1 MKGLNLTEW
10 AIRHKSLVI
19 YFMLVSMVAGVFAYL
34 HLGRNEDPEFTV
46 KTMVVHT
53 EWPGATEEE
62 TMQQITDRIE
72 KKLQDTPNL
81 YYLKSYTTPG
91 ASTIFVYLLESTP
104 KKTVPDLWYQVRKKV
119 GDIQQTFPQGVVG
132 PFFNDEFGDT
142 YGIIYAFTAD
152 GFTHRELRDYAEEA
166 RSRLLRVKDVSK
178 AEFLGTQDERIYV
191 EFSTHRLAELGM
203 DRVALVQAI
212 VAQNAVVPSGVI
224 QTKNEAM
231 LMDVTGRFESEK
243 DLEQVNF
250 VLDGKMLRLSDI
262 ATIKR
267 GYADP
272 LQPIFRVNGKEA
284 IGLAL
289 SMRTGGDILALE
301 KNLDQVMEQFK
312 ADLPV
317 GIETSLVSNQP
328 KVVHHSVNEFM
339 EALWEAIAI
348 VLVISFLNL
357 GLRAGLVVAT
367 SIPLV
372 LAIVFVTMQML
383 GIDLQRI
390 SLGALIIALGL
401 LVDDAMITIE
411 SMVSKLEHGW
421 DSIRAAIF
429 AYASTAY
436 PRLTGTL
443 VIALGFVPV
452 GFAKS
457 SAGEYTFTLFAVV
470 VIAVLTSWIVAALF
484 TPLVGTMLLKPH
496 KVKDTTPN
504 DNGSHEQR
512 GRLLGFYRR
521 SLLFT
526 MRHAKITLA
535 VTILIFGISLWLARF
550 VPSQFFPASDRP
562 ELVVDLRLRHDAS
575 IYATDTASKKFD
587 DILRSDPDIDHW
599 SSYVGRGAIRFY
611 LPLDVQL
618 QNDFFA
624 ETIVVTKSLKAREQ
638 VKQRL
643 EVALQEKFPEVV
655 GRISPLELG
664 PPVGWSIQYR
674 VSGPDVHKVREI
686 SDELA
691 AIIGANR
698 DVNKVSFN
706 WMDPI
711 RKLRI
716 RVNQDEARQLGL
728 SSAAVAQ
735 FINTAVTGTPATQ
748 VRDSIYLIDVVVRA
762 EEPERMSLDTIRTLK
777 VPLPNG
783 RSVPLSELA
792 TVEYAQDL
800 PLIWRRDR
808 LPTLTVQA
816 EPRDG
821 VLAATAVAGLT
832 DKISELKR
840 QLPTGYNIIE
850 GGSVEESAK
859 GQGSVLAV
867 FPLMMILMMTVL
879 MIQMQNFSR
888 LFLVCS
894 VAPLGVIGVV
904 LALLITQKPMGF
916 VAMLGTVALIGMIIR
931 NSVILVDQIETEKAA
946 GRGGWNA
953 VIEASL
959 VRFRPI
965 ILTAQAMILG
975 MAPIAPTVFWGPMAY
990 AIMGGLAVATLLTL
1004 IALPSLYIT
1013 WFKIRENGEP
1023 KTPTAVSTSAPAAKP
1038 SSACR
1043 RINSRSPVHVET
1055 RASSLETLMSKG

>member
-10 AIRHKSLVI
+10 AIRHKALAI
-19 YFMLVSMVAGVFAYL
+19 YFMIVCMVAGVSAYL

-53 EWPGATEEE
+53 EWPGATQEE

-81 YYLKSYTTPG
+81 YYQKSYTTAG
-91 ASTIFVYLLESTP
+91 QSTIFVYLLESTA
-104 KKTVPDLWYQVRKKV
+104 KKDVPDLWYQVRKKV
-119 GDIQQTFPQGVVG
+119 GDIRQTLPQGVVG

-142 YGIIYAFTAD
+142 YGIIYGFMAD

-203 DRVALVQAI
+203 DRMQLIEALVT
-212 VAQNAVVPSGVI
+212 QNAVVPSGVI
-224 QTKNEAM
+224 QTKNETV
-231 LMDVTGRFESEK
+231 LMDVTGRFASEK
-243 DLEQVNF
+243 DLRQVNF
-250 VLDGKMLRLSDI
+250 SFGGKMLRLSDI
-262 ATIKR
+262 ATITR

-272 LQPIFRVNGKEA
+272 PQPIFRVNGRDA

-301 KNLDQVMEQFK
+301 KNLHEAIEEFK
-312 ADLPV
+312 MDLPV
-317 GIETSLVSNQP
+317 GIETFLVSNQP
-328 KVVHHSVNEFM
+328 EVVHESVNEFM
-339 EALWEAIAI
+339 KALWEAIAI

-372 LAIVFVTMQML
+372 LAIVFLVMQAL

-421 DSIRAAIF
+421 DSIKAAIF

-457 SAGEYTFTLFAVV
+457 SAGEYTFSLFAVV
-470 VIAVLTSWIVAALF
+470 VIAVLTSWVVAALF
-484 TPLVGTMLLKPH
+484 TPLIGTMLLKPQQ
-496 KVKDTTPN
+496 KK
-504 DNGSHEQR
+504 HEEGR
-512 GRLLGFYRR
+512 GGLLGFYRR
-521 SLLFT
+521 ALLFT
-526 MRHAKITLA
+526 MQHAKITLA
-535 VTILIFGISLWLARF
+535 VTIVVFGVSLYLARF

-575 IYATDTASKKFD
+575 IYASDTVSKKLD
-587 DILRSDPDIDHW
+587 DILRGDSDIVHW

-618 QNDFFA
+618 QNDFFS
-624 ETIVVTKSLKAREQ
+624 ETVIVTKSLKARDQ
-638 VKQRL
+638 VKKRL
-643 EVALQEKFPEVV
+643 EAALQEKFPEAVARV
-655 GRISPLELG
+655 SPLELG
-664 PPVGWSIQYR
+664 PPVGWPVQYR
-674 VSGPDVHKVREI
+674 VSGSDPQKVRE
-686 SDELA
+686 LA
-691 AIIGANR
+691 DKLAGIMGVSP
-698 DVNKVSFN
+698 DLQKVSFN

-711 RKLRI
+711 RKLQI
-716 RVNQDEARQLGL
+716 NINQDEARQLGL

-735 FINTAVTGTPATQ
+735 AINAVVSGIPATQ
-748 VRDSIYLIDVVVRA
+748 VRDSIYLIDVMVRA
-762 EEPERMSLDTIRTLK
+762 EASERMSLDTIRTLK
-777 VPLPNG
+777 IPLTNG
-783 RSVPLSELA
+783 RSVPLTELA
-792 TVEYAQDL
+792 SVDYAQDL

-808 LPTLTVQA
+808 MPTLTVQA
-816 EPRDG
+816 EPREG
-821 VLAATAVAGLT
+821 VLAATAVAHLSE
-832 DKISELKR
+832 KVSELKR
-840 QLPTGYNIIE
+840 QLPPGYKVVE

-859 GQGSVLAV
+859 GQNSVLAV
-867 FPLMMILMMTVL
+867 FPLMIILMATVL
-879 MIQMQNFSR
+879 MIQMQSFSR

-931 NSVILVDQIETEKAA
+931 NSVLLVDQIEVEKTS

-953 VIEASL
+953 VVDASL

-1004 IALPSLYIT
+1004 ISLPSLYIT
-1013 WFKIRENGEP
+1013 WFKIRQDGERT
-1023 KTPTAVSTSAPAAKP
+1023 TPTNASAPPLAA
-1038 SSACR
+1038 
-1043 RINSRSPVHVET
+1043 VEPT
-1055 RASSLETLMSKG
+1055 

>member
-1 MKGLNLTEW
+1 MKDLNLTEW
-10 AIRHKSLVI
+10 AIRHKALAI
-19 YFMLVSMVAGVFAYL
+19 YLMLICLVAGVAAYL

-46 KTMVVHT
+46 KTMVVVT
-53 EWPGATEEE
+53 MWPGATQEE

-81 YYLKSYTTPG
+81 YYLKSYTVAG
-91 ASTIFVYLLESTP
+91 QSTIFVYLLESTP
-104 KKTVPDLWYQVRKKV
+104 KKDVPWLWYQVRKKV
-119 GDIQQTFPQGVVG
+119 SDIKQTLPQGVVG

-142 YGIIYAFTAD
+142 YGIIYGFMAD

-191 EFSTHRLAELGM
+191 EFSTSRLNELGM
-203 DRVALVQAI
+203 DRMALVQALI
-212 VAQNAVVPSGVI
+212 TQNAVVPSGVI
-224 QTKNEAM
+224 QTKSETV
-231 LMDVTGRFESEK
+231 LMDVTGRFGSEK
-243 DLEQVNF
+243 DLQQVNF
-250 VLDGKMLRLSDI
+250 VINGKMMRLSDI
-262 ATIKR
+262 AKISR

-272 LQPIFRVNGKEA
+272 PQPIFRVNGKDA

-301 KNLDQVMEQFK
+301 KNLDEAMREFQ
-312 ADLPV
+312 ADLPI
-317 GIETSLVSNQP
+317 GIETFLVSNQP
-328 KVVHHSVNEFM
+328 SVVHHAVNDFM

-372 LAIVFVTMQML
+372 LAIVFLTMQFF

-421 DSIRAAIF
+421 DSIKAAIF

-470 VIAVLTSWIVAALF
+470 VIAVLASWIVAALF
-484 TPLVGTMLLKPH
+484 TPLIGTMLLKPH
-496 KVKDTTPN
+496 KTTEQSKS
-504 DNGSHEQR
+504 SHEGG
-512 GRLLGFYRR
+512 GRLLRFYRR
-521 SLLFT
+521 ALLFT
-526 MRHAKITLA
+526 MRHAKLTLA
-535 VTILIFGISLWLARF
+535 VTVVVFCISLYLARY
-550 VPSQFFPASDRP
+550 VPSQFFPSSDRP

-575 IYATDTASKKFD
+575 IYATNASSQKLD
-587 DILRSDPDIDHW
+587 EILRDDPDIVHW

-624 ETIVVTKSLKAREQ
+624 QTIIVTKSLKAREQ
-638 VKQRL
+638 VRKRL
-643 EVALQEKFPEVV
+643 EAALQEKFPEVV
-655 GRISPLELG
+655 GRVFPLELG
-664 PPVGWSIQYR
+664 PPVGWPVQYR
-674 VSGPDVHKVREI
+674 VSGTEPDKVREVADKLAGI
-686 SDELA
+686 VGASSD
-691 AIIGANR
+691 IQR
-698 DVNKVSFN
+698 VSFN

-711 RKLRI
+711 RKLKVHI
-716 RVNQDEARQLGL
+716 NQDEARQLGL
-728 SSAAVAQ
+728 SSATVAQ
-735 FINTAVTGTPATQ
+735 AINAVVSGIPSTQ
-748 VRDSIYLIDVVVRA
+748 VRDSIYLIDVMVRA
-762 EEPERMSLDTIRTLK
+762 QTDERMSLDTIRSLK
-777 VPLPNG
+777 IPLQNG

-792 TVEYAQDL
+792 TIDYEQDL

-821 VLAATAVAGLT
+821 VLAATAVAHLA
-832 DKISELKR
+832 DKISELKK
-840 QLPTGYNIIE
+840 QLPVGYKIIE
-850 GGSVEESAK
+850 AGSVEESAK

-867 FPLMMILMMTVL
+867 FPLMIVLMLTVL
-879 MIQMQNFSR
+879 MVQMQSFSR

-904 LALLITQKPMGF
+904 LALLVTQKPMGF

-931 NSVILVDQIETEKAA
+931 NSVILIDQIEVEKQA
-946 GRGGWNA
+946 GRKGWDA
-953 VIEASL
+953 VVDASL
-959 VRFRPI
+959 IRFRPI

-1004 IALPSLYIT
+1004 ISLPSLYIT
-1013 WFKIRENGEP
+1013 WFKIREGEEQIAQ
-1023 KTPTAVSTSAPAAKP
+1023 TDASAPTAREVDGQNE
-1038 SSACR
+1038 SSASGHR
-1043 RINSRSPVHVET
+1043 NFGTVT
-1055 RASSLETLMSKG
+1055 KGAIA

>member
-10 AIRHKSLVI
+10 AIRHKALAI
-19 YFMLVSMVAGVFAYL
+19 YFMIVCMVAGVSAYL

-53 EWPGATEEE
+53 EWPGATQEE

-81 YYLKSYTTPG
+81 YYQKSYTTAG
-91 ASTIFVYLLESTP
+91 QSTIFVYLLESTA
-104 KKTVPDLWYQVRKKV
+104 KKDVPDLWYQVRKKV
-119 GDIQQTFPQGVVG
+119 GDIRQTLPQGVVG

-142 YGIIYAFTAD
+142 YGIIYGFIAD

-203 DRVALVQAI
+203 DRMQLIEALVT
-212 VAQNAVVPSGVI
+212 QNAVVPSGVI
-224 QTKNEAM
+224 QTKNETV
-231 LMDVTGRFESEK
+231 LMDVTGRFASEK
-243 DLEQVNF
+243 DLRQVNF
-250 VLDGKMLRLSDI
+250 SFGGKMLRLSDI
-262 ATIKR
+262 ATITR

-272 LQPIFRVNGKEA
+272 PQPIFRVNGRDA

-301 KNLDQVMEQFK
+301 KNLHEVIEEFK

-317 GIETSLVSNQP
+317 GIETFLVSNQP
-328 KVVHHSVNEFM
+328 EVVHESVNEFM
-339 EALWEAIAI
+339 KALWEAIAI

-372 LAIVFVTMQML
+372 LAIVFLVMQAF

-421 DSIRAAIF
+421 DSIKAAIF

-436 PRLTGTL
+436 PRLAGTL

-457 SAGEYTFTLFAVV
+457 SAGEYTFSLFAVV
-470 VIAVLTSWIVAALF
+470 VIAVLTSWVVAALF
-484 TPLVGTMLLKPH
+484 TPLIGTMLLKPQQ
-496 KVKDTTPN
+496 KK
-504 DNGSHEQR
+504 HEE
-512 GRLLGFYRR
+512 GGGGLLGFYRR
-521 SLLFT
+521 ALLFT
-526 MRHAKITLA
+526 MQHAKITLA
-535 VTILIFGISLWLARF
+535 VTIVVFGVSLYLARF

-575 IYATDTASKKFD
+575 IYASDTVSKKLD
-587 DILRSDPDIDHW
+587 DILRGDSDIVHW

-618 QNDFFA
+618 QNDFFS
-624 ETIVVTKSLKAREQ
+624 ETVIVTKSLKARDQ
-638 VKQRL
+638 VKKRL
-643 EVALQEKFPEVV
+643 EAALQEKFPEAVARV
-655 GRISPLELG
+655 SPLELG
-664 PPVGWSIQYR
+664 PPVGWPVQYR
-674 VSGPDVHKVREI
+674 VSGSDPQKVRE
-686 SDELA
+686 LA
-691 AIIGANR
+691 DQLAGIIGVSP
-698 DVNKVSFN
+698 DLQKVSFN

-711 RKLRI
+711 RKLQI
-716 RVNQDEARQLGL
+716 HINQDEARQLGL

-735 FINTAVTGTPATQ
+735 AINAVVSGIPATQ
-748 VRDSIYLIDVVVRA
+748 VRDSIYLIDVMVRA
-762 EEPERMSLDTIRTLK
+762 EASERMSLDTIRTLK
-777 VPLPNG
+777 IPLTNG
-783 RSVPLSELA
+783 RSVPLTELA
-792 TVEYAQDL
+792 SVDYAQDL

-816 EPRDG
+816 EPREG
-821 VLAATAVAGLT
+821 VLAATAVAHLSE
-832 DKISELKR
+832 KVSELKR
-840 QLPTGYNIIE
+840 QLPPGYKVVE

-859 GQGSVLAV
+859 GQNSVLAV
-867 FPLMMILMMTVL
+867 FPLMIILMATVL
-879 MIQMQNFSR
+879 MIQMQSFSR

-931 NSVILVDQIETEKAA
+931 NSVLLVDQIEVEKAS

-953 VIEASL
+953 VVDASL

-1004 IALPSLYIT
+1004 ISLPSLYIT
-1013 WFKIRENGEP
+1013 WFKIRQDGERT
-1023 KTPTAVSTSAPAAKP
+1023 TPTNASAPPLAAVVDP
-1038 SSACR
+1038 
-1043 RINSRSPVHVET
+1043 T
-1055 RASSLETLMSKG
+1055 

>member
-10 AIRHKSLVI
+10 AIRHKALAI
-19 YFMLVSMVAGVFAYL
+19 YFMIVCMVAGVSAYL

-53 EWPGATEEE
+53 EWPGATQEE

-81 YYLKSYTTPG
+81 YYQKSYTTAG
-91 ASTIFVYLLESTP
+91 QSTIFVYLLESTA
-104 KKTVPDLWYQVRKKV
+104 KKDVPDLWYQVRKKV
-119 GDIQQTFPQGVVG
+119 GDIRQTLPQGVVG

-142 YGIIYAFTAD
+142 YGIIYGFMAD

-203 DRVALVQAI
+203 DRMQLIEALVT
-212 VAQNAVVPSGVI
+212 QNAVVPSGVI
-224 QTKNEAM
+224 QTKNETV
-231 LMDVTGRFESEK
+231 LMDVTGRFASEK
-243 DLEQVNF
+243 DLRQVNF
-250 VLDGKMLRLSDI
+250 SFGGKMLRLSDI
-262 ATIKR
+262 ATITR

-272 LQPIFRVNGKEA
+272 PQPIFRVNGRDA

-301 KNLDQVMEQFK
+301 KNLHEAIEEFK
-312 ADLPV
+312 MDLPV
-317 GIETSLVSNQP
+317 GIETFLVSNQP
-328 KVVHHSVNEFM
+328 EVVHESVNEFM
-339 EALWEAIAI
+339 KALWEAIAI

-372 LAIVFVTMQML
+372 LAIVFLVMQAF

-421 DSIRAAIF
+421 DSIKAAIF

-457 SAGEYTFTLFAVV
+457 SAGEYTFSLFAVV
-470 VIAVLTSWIVAALF
+470 VIAVLTSWVVAALF
-484 TPLVGTMLLKPH
+484 TPLIGTMLLKPQQ
-496 KVKDTTPN
+496 KK
-504 DNGSHEQR
+504 HEE
-512 GRLLGFYRR
+512 GGGGLLGFYRR
-521 SLLFT
+521 ALLFT
-526 MRHAKITLA
+526 MQHAKITLA
-535 VTILIFGISLWLARF
+535 VTIVVFGVSLYLARF

-575 IYATDTASKKFD
+575 IYASDTVSKKLD
-587 DILRSDPDIDHW
+587 DILRGDSDIVHW

-618 QNDFFA
+618 QNDFFS
-624 ETIVVTKSLKAREQ
+624 ETVIVTKSLKARDQ
-638 VKQRL
+638 VKKRL
-643 EVALQEKFPEVV
+643 EAALQEKFPEAVARV
-655 GRISPLELG
+655 SPLELG
-664 PPVGWSIQYR
+664 PPVGWPVQYR
-674 VSGPDVHKVREI
+674 VSGSDPQKVRE
-686 SDELA
+686 LA
-691 AIIGANR
+691 DKLAGIMGVSP
-698 DVNKVSFN
+698 DLQKVSFN

-711 RKLRI
+711 RKLQI
-716 RVNQDEARQLGL
+716 NINQDEARQLGL

-735 FINTAVTGTPATQ
+735 AINAVVSGIPATQ
-748 VRDSIYLIDVVVRA
+748 VRDSIYLIDVMVRA
-762 EEPERMSLDTIRTLK
+762 EASERMSLDTIRTLK
-777 VPLPNG
+777 IPLTNG
-783 RSVPLSELA
+783 RSVPLTELA
-792 TVEYAQDL
+792 SVDYAQDL

-816 EPRDG
+816 EPREG
-821 VLAATAVAGLT
+821 VLAATAVAHLSE
-832 DKISELKR
+832 KVSELKR
-840 QLPTGYNIIE
+840 QLPPGYKIVE

-859 GQGSVLAV
+859 GQNSVLAV
-867 FPLMMILMMTVL
+867 FPLMIILMATVL
-879 MIQMQNFSR
+879 MIQMQSFSR

-931 NSVILVDQIETEKAA
+931 NSVLLVDQIEVEKTS

-953 VIEASL
+953 VVDASL

-1004 IALPSLYIT
+1004 ISLPSLYIT
-1013 WFKIRENGEP
+1013 WFKIRQDGERT
-1023 KTPTAVSTSAPAAKP
+1023 TPTNASAPPLAA
-1038 SSACR
+1038 
-1043 RINSRSPVHVET
+1043 VVEPT
-1055 RASSLETLMSKG
+1055 

>member
-1 MKGLNLTEW
+1 MSGFNLTEW
-10 AIRHKSLVI
+10 AIRHKALAI
-19 YFMLVSMVAGVFAYL
+19 YFMIVCMLAGVSAYL

-53 EWPGATEEE
+53 EWPGATQEE

-81 YYLKSYTTPG
+81 YYLKSYTTAG
-91 ASTIFVYLLESTP
+91 QSTIFVYLLESTP
-104 KKTVPDLWYQVRKKV
+104 KKDVPELWYQVRKKV
-119 GDIQQTFPQGVVG
+119 GDIEQTFPQGVVG

-152 GFTHRELRDYAEEA
+152 GFSRRELRDYAEEA

-203 DRVALVQAI
+203 DRMELVKALI
-212 VAQNAVVPSGVI
+212 AQNAVVPSGVI
-224 QTKNEAM
+224 QTKNEAI

-243 DLEQVNF
+243 DLEKVNF
-250 VLDGKMLRLSDI
+250 SFGGKMLRLGDI

-272 LQPIFRVNGKEA
+272 PQPIFRVNGKEA
-284 IGLAL
+284 IGVAL

-301 KNLDQVMEQFK
+301 KNLHEVMEEFK
-312 ADLPV
+312 AELPV
-317 GIETSLVSNQP
+317 GIETFLVSNQP
-328 KVVHHSVNEFM
+328 EVVHDSVNEFM
-339 EALWEAIAI
+339 KALWEAIAI

-372 LAIVFVTMQML
+372 LAIVFITMEIL

-421 DSIRAAIF
+421 DSIKAAIF

-470 VIAVLTSWIVAALF
+470 VIAVLTSWVVAALF
-484 TPLVGTMLLKPH
+484 TPLIGTMLLKPH
-496 KVKDTTPN
+496 KAKDEDKN
-504 DNGSHEQR
+504 KGSHEQG
-512 GRLLGFYRR
+512 GRFLGLYRR

-526 MRHAKITLA
+526 MRNAKITLA
-535 VTILIFGISLWLARF
+535 VTIVVFGISLWLARF

-562 ELVVDLRLRHDAS
+562 ELVVDLRLRQDAS
-575 IYATDTASKKFD
+575 IYATDRASQKLD
-587 DILRSDPDIDHW
+587 EILRTDPDVAHW

-638 VKQRL
+638 VKKRL
-643 EVALQEKFPEVV
+643 EAALLEKLPEAVV
-655 GRISPLELG
+655 RITPLELG
-664 PPVGWSIQYR
+664 PPVGWQIQYR
-674 VSGPDVHKVREI
+674 VSGPDPYEVREL
-686 SDELA
+686 SDKLGG
-691 AIIGANR
+691 ILGTSP
-698 DVNKVSFN
+698 DVQNVNFN

-716 RVNQDEARQLGL
+716 RVDQDEARQLGL

-735 FINTAVTGTPATQ
+735 MINAAVTGISATQ

-762 EEPERMSLDTIRTLK
+762 EALERMSLETIRTLK
-777 VPLPNG
+777 IPLPNG
-783 RSVPLSELA
+783 RSVPLTELA
-792 TVEYAQDL
+792 RVEYAQDL
-800 PLIWRRDR
+800 PLVWRRDR

-816 EPRDG
+816 LPRDG
-821 VLAATAVAGLT
+821 VLAATAVANLAG
-832 DKISELKR
+832 KISELKR
-840 QLPTGYNIIE
+840 QLPVGYKIVE

-859 GQGSVLAV
+859 GQASVLAV
-867 FPLMMILMMTVL
+867 FPLMLILMVTVL
-879 MIQMQNFSR
+879 MISMQNFSR

-904 LALLITQKPMGF
+904 LALLVTQKPMGF

-946 GRGGWNA
+946 GSGGWDA
-953 VIEASL
+953 VVAASM

-1013 WFKIRENGEP
+1013 WFKIS
-1023 KTPTAVSTSAPAAKP
+1023 PT
-1038 SSACR
+1038 
-1043 RINSRSPVHVET
+1043 ET
-1055 RASSLETLMSKG
+1055 H

>member
-1 MKGLNLTEW
+1 MKGFNLTEW
-10 AIRHKSLVI
+10 AIRHKSLSI
-19 YFMLVSMVAGVFAYL
+19 YFMLVSLVAGISAYL

-46 KTMVVHT
+46 KTMVVQT
-53 EWPGATEEE
+53 LWPGATQEE
-62 TMQQITDRIE
+62 TMQQVTDRIE

-81 YYLKSYTTPG
+81 YYLKSYTTAG
-91 ASTIFVYLLESTP
+91 SSTVFVYLLESTP
-104 KKTVPDLWYQVRKKV
+104 KKNVPDLWYQVRKKV
-119 GDIQQTFPQGVVG
+119 GDIGQTLPQGVVG

-142 YGIIYAFTAD
+142 YGIIYGFMAD
-152 GFTHRELRDYAEEA
+152 GFSHRELRDYAEEA

-178 AEFLGTQDERIYV
+178 AEFLGTQDERIYI

-203 DRVALVQAI
+203 DRMELIKALVT
-212 VAQNAVVPSGVI
+212 QNAVVPSGVI
-224 QTKNEAM
+224 QTKNEAV

-243 DLEQVNF
+243 DLQQVNF
-250 VLDGKMLRLSDI
+250 AFGGKMLRLGDI
-262 ATIKR
+262 ATITR

-272 LQPIFRVNGKEA
+272 PQPMFRVNGKDA
-284 IGLAL
+284 IGVAL
-289 SMRTGGDILALE
+289 SMRTGGDIIALE
-301 KNLDQVMEQFK
+301 KNLDHVMEELK

-317 GIETSLVSNQP
+317 GIETFLVSNQP
-328 KVVHHSVNEFM
+328 KVVEEAVNEFM
-339 EALWEAIAI
+339 KALWEAIAI

-372 LAIVFVTMQML
+372 LAIVFVVMQIF

-411 SMVSKLEHGW
+411 AMVSKVEHGW
-421 DSIRAAIF
+421 DSIKAAIF

-470 VIAVLTSWIVAALF
+470 VIAVLTSWLVAALF
-484 TPLVGTMLLKPH
+484 TPLIGTMLLSPKDENKNNEKH
-496 KVKDTTPN
+496 K
-504 DNGSHEQR
+504 GSHGGG
-512 GRLLGFYRR
+512 GRLQSLYRKL
-521 SLLFT
+521 LLFT
-526 MRHAKITLA
+526 MRNSKMTLT
-535 VTILIFGISLWLARF
+535 VTIVIFGVSLWLARF

-562 ELVVDLRLRHDAS
+562 ELVLDLRLRHDAS
-575 IYATDTASKKFD
+575 IYASDTASRKLD
-587 DILRSDPDIDHW
+587 EILQGDPDIVHW

-624 ETIVVTKSLKAREQ
+624 QTIIVTKNLKARDR

-643 EVALQEKFPEVV
+643 ETALQEKFPEAV
-655 GRISPLELG
+655 GRVFPLELG
-664 PPVGWSIQYR
+664 PPVGWPVQYR
-674 VSGPDVHKVREI
+674 VSGTDLHKVREI
-686 SDELA
+686 ADKLA
-691 AIIGANR
+691 GIMGESP
-698 DVNKVSFN
+698 DLQKVNFN

-728 SSAAVAQ
+728 SSASVAQ
-735 FINTAVTGTPATQ
+735 LVNAAISGISATQ
-748 VRDSIYLIDVVVRA
+748 VRDSIYLVDVVVRA
-762 EEPERMSLDTIRTLK
+762 EASERMSLETIRTLK
-777 VPLPNG
+777 IPLPNG

-792 TVEYAQDL
+792 SIEYAQDL

-821 VLAATAVAGLT
+821 VLAATAVAHLAE
-832 DKISELKR
+832 KVSELKR
-840 QLPTGYNIIE
+840 QLPVGYKIVE

-859 GQGSVLAV
+859 GQSSVLAV
-867 FPLMMILMMTVL
+867 FPIVVVLMITVL
-879 MIQMQNFSR
+879 MFQMQNFSR

-904 LALLITQKPMGF
+904 LALLVTQSPMGF
-916 VAMLGTVALIGMIIR
+916 VAMLGTVALVGMIIR
-931 NSVILVDQIETEKAA
+931 NSVILVDQIEVEKAA
-946 GRGGWNA
+946 GRAGWDA
-953 VIEASL
+953 VVEASL

-990 AIMGGLAVATLLTL
+990 AIMGGLAVATVLTL
-1004 IALPSLYIT
+1004 ISLPSLYIN
-1013 WFKIRENGEP
+1013 WFKITETAPENRAE
-1023 KTPTAVSTSAPAAKP
+1023 SQILTSAK
-1038 SSACR
+1038 
-1043 RINSRSPVHVET
+1043 
-1055 RASSLETLMSKG
+1055 

>member
-1 MKGLNLTEW
+1 MMNGFNLTEW
-10 AIRHKSLVI
+10 AIRHKALAI
-19 YFMLVSMVAGVFAYL
+19 YFMIVCMVAGVSAYL

-46 KTMVVHT
+46 KTMVVQT
-53 EWPGATEEE
+53 LWPGATQEE
-62 TMQQITDRIE
+62 TMQQVTDRIE

-81 YYLKSYTTPG
+81 YYLKSYTVAG
-91 ASTIFVYLLESTP
+91 QSTIFVYLLESTP
-104 KKTVPDLWYQVRKKV
+104 KKDVPDLWYQVRKKV
-119 GDIQQTFPQGVVG
+119 GDIQQTLPQGVVG

-142 YGIIYAFTAD
+142 YGIIYGFTAD

-203 DRVALVQAI
+203 DRMELVQAL
-212 VAQNAVVPSGVI
+212 VTQNAVVPSGKI
-224 QTKNEAM
+224 QTKDETM
-231 LMDVTGRFESEK
+231 LVDVTGRFQSEK

-250 VLDGKMLRLSDI
+250 AFGGKMLRLGDI
-262 ATIKR
+262 ATITR

-272 LQPIFRVNGKEA
+272 PQPIFRVNGKDA
-284 IGLAL
+284 IGVAL

-301 KNLDQVMEQFK
+301 KNLHEVIEGLK

-317 GIETSLVSNQP
+317 GIETFLVSNQP
-328 KVVHHSVNEFM
+328 EVVHDSVNEFM
-339 EALWEAIAI
+339 KALWEAIAI
-348 VLVISFLNL
+348 VLVISLLNL

-372 LAIVFVTMQML
+372 LAIVFVIMQVC

-411 SMVSKLEHGW
+411 AMVSKVEHGW
-421 DSIRAAIF
+421 DSIKAAIF

-470 VIAVLTSWIVAALF
+470 VIAVLTSWLVAALF
-484 TPLVGTMLLKPH
+484 TPLIGTMLLSPKH
-496 KVKDTTPN
+496 EDKEKEKAKS
-504 DNGSHEQR
+504 SHEGG
-512 GRLLGFYRR
+512 GRMLSGYRR
-521 SLLFT
+521 FLLFT
-526 MRHAKITLA
+526 MRHSKMTLA
-535 VTILIFGISLWLARF
+535 VTVIIFAVSLWLARF

-575 IYATDTASKKFD
+575 IYASDTASQKLD
-587 DILRSDPDIDHW
+587 DILRNDPDIVHW

-618 QNDFFA
+618 QNDFFS
-624 ETIVVTKSLKAREQ
+624 ETIIVTKNLEARER
-638 VKQRL
+638 VKKRL
-643 EVALQEKFPEVV
+643 EAALEEKLPEAVV
-655 GRISPLELG
+655 RITPLELG
-664 PPVGWSIQYR
+664 PPVGWQVQYR
-674 VSGPDVHKVREI
+674 VSGPDPYKVREL
-686 SDELA
+686 SDKLA
-691 AIIGANR
+691 GIMGASP
-698 DVNKVSFN
+698 DVQNINFN

-711 RKLRI
+711 RKLRM

-735 FINTAVTGTPATQ
+735 LINAAVTGINATQ

-762 EEPERMSLDTIRTLK
+762 EATERMSLETVRTLK
-777 VPLPNG
+777 IPLPNG

-792 TVEYAQDL
+792 RVEYAQDL

-816 EPRDG
+816 QPRDG
-821 VLAATAVAGLT
+821 VLAATAVAGLAE
-832 DKISELKR
+832 KVSELKR
-840 QLPTGYNIIE
+840 QLPVGYKIVE

-859 GQGSVLAV
+859 GQSSVLAV
-867 FPLMMILMMTVL
+867 FPIVVVLMLTVL
-879 MIQMQNFSR
+879 MIQMQSFSR

-904 LALLITQKPMGF
+904 LALLVTQKPMGF
-916 VAMLGTVALIGMIIR
+916 VAMLGTVALVGMIIR
-931 NSVILVDQIETEKAA
+931 NSVILVDQIETEKKA
-946 GRGGWNA
+946 GRGGWDA
-953 VIEASL
+953 VVEASL

-965 ILTAQAMILG
+965 TLTAQAMILG

-1004 IALPSLYIT
+1004 IFLPSLYIT
-1013 WFKIRENGEP
+1013 WFKIRQDGERT
-1023 KTPTAVSTSAPAAKP
+1023 TPTDASAPPLAAVADP
-1038 SSACR
+1038 REISQPAAA
-1043 RINSRSPVHVET
+1043 H
-1055 RASSLETLMSKG
+1055 

>member
-10 AIRHKSLVI
+10 AIRHKALAI
-19 YFMLVSMVAGVFAYL
+19 YFMIVCMVAGVSAYL

-53 EWPGATEEE
+53 EWPGATQEE

-81 YYLKSYTTPG
+81 YYQKSYTTAG
-91 ASTIFVYLLESTP
+91 QSTIFVYLLESTA
-104 KKTVPDLWYQVRKKV
+104 KKDVPDLWYQVRKKV
-119 GDIQQTFPQGVVG
+119 GDIRQTLPQGVVG

-142 YGIIYAFTAD
+142 YGIIYGFMAD

-203 DRVALVQAI
+203 DRMQLIEALVT
-212 VAQNAVVPSGVI
+212 QNAVVPSGVI
-224 QTKNEAM
+224 QTKNETV
-231 LMDVTGRFESEK
+231 LMDVTGRFASEK
-243 DLEQVNF
+243 DLRQVNF
-250 VLDGKMLRLSDI
+250 SFGGKMLRLSDI
-262 ATIKR
+262 ATITR

-272 LQPIFRVNGKEA
+272 PQPIFRVNGRDA

-301 KNLDQVMEQFK
+301 KNLHEAIEEFK
-312 ADLPV
+312 MDLPV
-317 GIETSLVSNQP
+317 GIETFLVSNQP
-328 KVVHHSVNEFM
+328 EVVHESVNEFM
-339 EALWEAIAI
+339 KALWEAIAI

-372 LAIVFVTMQML
+372 LAIVFLVMQAF

-421 DSIRAAIF
+421 DSIKAAIF

-457 SAGEYTFTLFAVV
+457 SAGEYTFSLFAVV
-470 VIAVLTSWIVAALF
+470 VIAVLTSWVVAALF
-484 TPLVGTMLLKPH
+484 TPLIGTMLLKPQQ
-496 KVKDTTPN
+496 KK
-504 DNGSHEQR
+504 HEEGR
-512 GRLLGFYRR
+512 GGLLGFYRR
-521 SLLFT
+521 ALLFT
-526 MRHAKITLA
+526 MQHAKITLA
-535 VTILIFGISLWLARF
+535 VTIVVFGVSLYLARF

-575 IYATDTASKKFD
+575 IYASDTVSKKLD
-587 DILRSDPDIDHW
+587 DILRGDSDIVHW

-618 QNDFFA
+618 QNDFFS
-624 ETIVVTKSLKAREQ
+624 ETVIVTKSLKARDQ
-638 VKQRL
+638 VKKRL
-643 EVALQEKFPEVV
+643 EAALQEKFPEAVARV
-655 GRISPLELG
+655 SPLELG
-664 PPVGWSIQYR
+664 PPVGWPVQYR
-674 VSGPDVHKVREI
+674 VSGSDPQKVR
-686 SDELA
+686 DLA
-691 AIIGANR
+691 DKLAGIMGVSP
-698 DVNKVSFN
+698 DLQKVSFN

-711 RKLRI
+711 RKLQI
-716 RVNQDEARQLGL
+716 HINQDEARQLGL

-735 FINTAVTGTPATQ
+735 AINAVVSGIPATQ
-748 VRDSIYLIDVVVRA
+748 VRDSIYLIDVMVRA
-762 EEPERMSLDTIRTLK
+762 EASERMSLDTIRTLK
-777 VPLPNG
+777 IPLTNG
-783 RSVPLSELA
+783 RSVPLTELA
-792 TVEYAQDL
+792 SVDYAQDL

-808 LPTLTVQA
+808 MPTLTVQA
-816 EPRDG
+816 EPREG
-821 VLAATAVAGLT
+821 VLAATAVAHLSE
-832 DKISELKR
+832 KVSELKR
-840 QLPTGYNIIE
+840 QLPPGYKVVE

-859 GQGSVLAV
+859 GQNSVLAV
-867 FPLMMILMMTVL
+867 FPLMIILMATVL
-879 MIQMQNFSR
+879 MIQMQSFSR

-931 NSVILVDQIETEKAA
+931 NSVLLVDQIEVEKTS

-953 VIEASL
+953 VVDASL

-1004 IALPSLYIT
+1004 ISLPSLYIT
-1013 WFKIRENGEP
+1013 WFKIRQDGERT
-1023 KTPTAVSTSAPAAKP
+1023 TPTNASAPPLAA
-1038 SSACR
+1038 
-1043 RINSRSPVHVET
+1043 VVEPT
-1055 RASSLETLMSKG
+1055 

>member
-1 MKGLNLTEW
+1 
-10 AIRHKSLVI
+10 
-19 YFMLVSMVAGVFAYL
+19 MVAGVSAYR

-46 KTMVVHT
+46 KTMVIQT
-53 EWPGATEEE
+53 LWPGATQEE
-62 TMQQITDRIE
+62 TMQQVTDRIE

-81 YYLKSYTTPG
+81 YYLKSYTIAGT
-91 ASTIFVYLLESTP
+91 STVFVYLLESTP
-104 KKTVPDLWYQVRKKV
+104 KKDVPDLWYQVRKKV
-119 GDIQQTFPQGVVG
+119 GDIKQTLPQGVVG

-142 YGIIYAFTAD
+142 YGIIYGFTAD
-152 GFTHRELRDYAEEA
+152 GFSHRELRDYAEEA
-166 RSRLLRVKDVSK
+166 RSRLLRVKDVAK

-203 DRVALVQAI
+203 DRMELVQAL
-212 VAQNAVVPSGVI
+212 VSQNAVVPSGVI
-224 QTKNEAM
+224 TTKNEAV
-231 LMDVTGRFESEK
+231 LMDVTGRFASEK
-243 DLEQVNF
+243 DLAQFNF
-250 VLDGKMLRLSDI
+250 AFGGKMLRLGDI
-262 ATIKR
+262 ATITR

-272 LQPIFRVNGKEA
+272 PQPIFRVNGKDA
-284 IGLAL
+284 IGVAL

-301 KNLDQVMEQFK
+301 KNLHEVIEGFK

-317 GIETSLVSNQP
+317 GIETFLVSNQP
-328 KVVHHSVNEFM
+328 EVVHESVNEFM
-339 EALWEAIAI
+339 KALWEAIAI
-348 VLVISFLNL
+348 VLVISLLNL

-372 LAIVFVTMQML
+372 LAIVFVTMQIF

-411 SMVSKLEHGW
+411 AMVSKVEHGW
-421 DSIRAAIF
+421 DSIKAAIF

-470 VIAVLTSWIVAALF
+470 VIAVLTSWVVAALF
-484 TPLVGTMLLKPH
+484 TPLIGTMLLAPH
-496 KVKDTTPN
+496 KHENKHEGKDKAN
-504 DNGSHEQR
+504 HEGG
-512 GRLLGFYRR
+512 GRLLTSYRR
-521 SLLFT
+521 LLVFT
-526 MRHAKITLA
+526 MRNSKMTLA
-535 VTILIFGISLWLARF
+535 VTIVIFGISLWLARF

-575 IYATDTASKKFD
+575 VYASDTASKKLD
-587 DILRSDPDIDHW
+587 EILRGDPNIVHW

-618 QNDFFA
+618 QNDFFS
-624 ETIVVTKSLKAREQ
+624 ETIIVTKSLEAREQ
-638 VKQRL
+638 VKKRL
-643 EVALQEKFPEVV
+643 DAALEEKFPEAV
-655 GRISPLELG
+655 GRITPLELG
-664 PPVGWSIQYR
+664 PPVGWQVQYR
-674 VSGPDVHKVREI
+674 VSGPDPYKVRETA
-686 SDELA
+686 DKLA
-691 AIIGANR
+691 AIMGTSP
-698 DVNKVSFN
+698 DVQNVNFN

-716 RVNQDEARQLGL
+716 RINQDEARQLGL

-735 FINTAVTGTPATQ
+735 LINAAVSGIPATQ

-762 EEPERMSLDTIRTLK
+762 QASERMSLETIRTLK
-777 VPLPNG
+777 IPLPNG
-783 RSVPLSELA
+783 RSVPLTELA
-792 TVEYAQDL
+792 SVEYAQDL

-816 EPRDG
+816 LPREG
-821 VLAATAVAGLT
+821 VLAATAVAHLAE
-832 DKISELKR
+832 KVSELKR
-840 QLPTGYNIIE
+840 QLPVGYKIVE

-859 GQGSVLAV
+859 GQSSVLAV
-867 FPLMMILMMTVL
+867 FPIVVLLMITVL
-879 MIQMQNFSR
+879 MFQMQNFSR

-904 LALLITQKPMGF
+904 LALLVTQKPMGF
-916 VAMLGTVALIGMIIR
+916 VAMLGTVALVGMIIR
-931 NSVILVDQIETEKAA
+931 NSVILVDQIETEKEA
-946 GRGGWNA
+946 GRGGWDA
-953 VIEASL
+953 VVEASL

-965 ILTAQAMILG
+965 TLTAQAMILG

-990 AIMGGLAVATLLTL
+990 AIMGGLAVATVLTL
-1004 IALPSLYIT
+1004 IALPSLYIN
-1013 WFKIRENGEP
+1013 WFKIAEP
-1023 KTPTAVSTSAPAAKP
+1023 AIERPAELAV
-1038 SSACR
+1038 
-1043 RINSRSPVHVET
+1043 
-1055 RASSLETLMSKG
+1055 

>member
-10 AIRHKSLVI
+10 AIRHKALAI
-19 YFMLVSMVAGVFAYL
+19 YFMIVCMVAGVSAYL

-53 EWPGATEEE
+53 EWPGATQEE

-81 YYLKSYTTPG
+81 YYQKSYTTAG
-91 ASTIFVYLLESTP
+91 QSTIFVYLLESTA
-104 KKTVPDLWYQVRKKV
+104 KKDVPDLWYQVRKKV
-119 GDIQQTFPQGVVG
+119 GDIRQTLPQGVVG

-142 YGIIYAFTAD
+142 YGIIYGFMAD

-203 DRVALVQAI
+203 DRMQLIEALVT
-212 VAQNAVVPSGVI
+212 QNAVVPSGVI
-224 QTKNEAM
+224 QTKNETV
-231 LMDVTGRFESEK
+231 LMDVTGRFASEK
-243 DLEQVNF
+243 DLRQVNF
-250 VLDGKMLRLSDI
+250 SFGGKMLRLSDI
-262 ATIKR
+262 ATITR

-272 LQPIFRVNGKEA
+272 PQPIFRVNGRDA

-301 KNLDQVMEQFK
+301 KNLHEAIEEFK
-312 ADLPV
+312 MDLPV
-317 GIETSLVSNQP
+317 GIETFLVSNQP
-328 KVVHHSVNEFM
+328 EVVHESVNEFM
-339 EALWEAIAI
+339 KALWEAIAI

-372 LAIVFVTMQML
+372 LAIVFLVMQAL

-421 DSIRAAIF
+421 DSIKAAIF

-457 SAGEYTFTLFAVV
+457 SAGEYTFSLFAVV
-470 VIAVLTSWIVAALF
+470 VIAVLTSWVVAALF
-484 TPLVGTMLLKPH
+484 TPLIGTMLLKPQQ
-496 KVKDTTPN
+496 KK
-504 DNGSHEQR
+504 HEEGR
-512 GRLLGFYRR
+512 GGLLGFYRR
-521 SLLFT
+521 ALLFT
-526 MRHAKITLA
+526 MQHAKITLA
-535 VTILIFGISLWLARF
+535 VTIVVFGVSLYLARF

-575 IYATDTASKKFD
+575 IYASDTVSKKLD
-587 DILRSDPDIDHW
+587 DILRGDSDIVHW

-618 QNDFFA
+618 QNDFFS
-624 ETIVVTKSLKAREQ
+624 ETVIVTKSLKARDQ
-638 VKQRL
+638 VKKRL
-643 EVALQEKFPEVV
+643 EAALQEKFPEAVARV
-655 GRISPLELG
+655 SPLELG
-664 PPVGWSIQYR
+664 PPVGWPVQYR
-674 VSGPDVHKVREI
+674 VSGSDPQKVR
-686 SDELA
+686 DLA
-691 AIIGANR
+691 DKLAGIMGTSP
-698 DVNKVSFN
+698 DLQKVSFN

-711 RKLRI
+711 RKLQI
-716 RVNQDEARQLGL
+716 NINQDEARQLGL

-735 FINTAVTGTPATQ
+735 AINAVVSGIPATQ
-748 VRDSIYLIDVVVRA
+748 VRDSIYLIDVMVRA
-762 EEPERMSLDTIRTLK
+762 EASERMSLDTIRTLK
-777 VPLPNG
+777 IPLTNG
-783 RSVPLSELA
+783 RSVPLTELA
-792 TVEYAQDL
+792 SVDYAQDL

-816 EPRDG
+816 EPREG
-821 VLAATAVAGLT
+821 VLAATAVAHLSE
-832 DKISELKR
+832 KVSELKR
-840 QLPTGYNIIE
+840 QLPPGYKIVE

-859 GQGSVLAV
+859 GQNSVLAV
-867 FPLMMILMMTVL
+867 FPLMIILMATVL
-879 MIQMQNFSR
+879 MIQMQSFSR

-931 NSVILVDQIETEKAA
+931 NSVLLVDQIEVEKAS

-953 VIEASL
+953 VVDASL

-1004 IALPSLYIT
+1004 ISLPSLYIT
-1013 WFKIRENGEP
+1013 WFKIRQDGERT
-1023 KTPTAVSTSAPAAKP
+1023 TPTNASAPPLAAVVDP
-1038 SSACR
+1038 
-1043 RINSRSPVHVET
+1043 T
-1055 RASSLETLMSKG
+1055 

>member
-1 MKGLNLTEW
+1 MKGFNLTEW

-19 YFMLVSMVAGVFAYL
+19 YFMLICMVAGISAYQK
-34 HLGRNEDPEFTV
+34 LGRNEDPEFTV

-53 EWPGATEEE
+53 EWPGATQEE
-62 TMQQITDRIE
+62 TVQQVTDRIE

-81 YYLKSYTTPG
+81 YYLKSYTTAG
-91 ASTIFVYLLESTP
+91 QSTIFVYLLESTP
-104 KKTVPDLWYQVRKKV
+104 KKDVPDLWYQVRKKV
-119 GDIQQTFPQGVVG
+119 GDIRQTLPQGVVG

-142 YGIIYAFTAD
+142 FGIIYGFTAD
-152 GFTHRELRDYAEEA
+152 GFSHRELRDYAEEA

-203 DRVALVQAI
+203 DRMELVKALVT
-212 VAQNAVVPSGVI
+212 QNAVVPSGVI
-224 QTKNEAM
+224 QTKNEAV

-243 DLEQVNF
+243 DLQQLNF
-250 VLDGKMLRLSDI
+250 VFGGKMLRLSDI
-262 ATIKR
+262 ATITR

-272 LQPIFRVNGKEA
+272 PQPIFRVNGRDA

-289 SMRTGGDILALE
+289 SMRAGGDILALE
-301 KNLDQVMEQFK
+301 KNLDHVMEEFK

-317 GIETSLVSNQP
+317 GIETFLVSNQP
-328 KVVHHSVNEFM
+328 QVVHHSVNEFM

-372 LAIVFVTMQML
+372 LAIVFIIMQGF

-421 DSIRAAIF
+421 DSVKAAIF

-457 SAGEYTFTLFAVV
+457 SAGEYTFSLFAVV
-470 VIAVLTSWIVAALF
+470 VIAVLTSWVVAALF
-484 TPLVGTMLLKPH
+484 TPLIGTMLLKP
-496 KVKDTTPN
+496 KQKSEN
-504 DNGSHEQR
+504 EGG
-512 GRLLGFYRR
+512 GRMLTLYRR
-521 SLLFT
+521 ALLFT
-526 MRHAKITLA
+526 MRHAKLTLA
-535 VTILIFGISLWLARF
+535 VTIVIFGVSLYLARF

-575 IYATDTASKKFD
+575 IYATDAASKKLD
-587 DILRSDPDIDHW
+587 EILRADPDIVHW

-624 ETIVVTKSLKAREQ
+624 ETIIVTKSLKARDE
-638 VKQRL
+638 VKKRL
-643 EVALQEKFPEVV
+643 DAALEEKFPEAV
-655 GRISPLELG
+655 GRITPLELG
-664 PPVGWSIQYR
+664 PPVGWQIQYR
-674 VSGPDVHKVREI
+674 VSGPDPYQVRETA
-686 SDELA
+686 DKLA
-691 AIIGANR
+691 GILGASP
-698 DVNKVSFN
+698 DVKNVNFN

-728 SSAAVAQ
+728 TSADVALAINAVVSG
-735 FINTAVTGTPATQ
+735 IPATQ
-748 VRDSIYLIDVVVRA
+748 VRDSIYLIDVVARA
-762 EEPERMSLDTIRTLK
+762 QATERMSLETIRTLK
-777 VPLPNG
+777 IPLPNG
-783 RSVPLSELA
+783 RSVPLTELA
-792 TVEYAQDL
+792 SVEYAQDL

-816 EPRDG
+816 LPREG
-821 VLAATAVAGLT
+821 VLAATAVAGLS
-832 DKISELKR
+832 DKVAELKR
-840 QLPTGYNIIE
+840 QLPVGYKIVE

-867 FPLMMILMMTVL
+867 FPLMIVLMVTVL
-879 MIQMQNFSR
+879 MFQMQSFSR

-904 LALLITQKPMGF
+904 LALLVTQSPMGF

-931 NSVILVDQIETEKAA
+931 NSVILIGQIETEKTA
-946 GRGGWNA
+946 GRGGWDA
-953 VIEASL
+953 VVDASL

-990 AIMGGLAVATLLTL
+990 AIMGGLAVATVLTL

-1013 WFKIRENGEP
+1013 WFKIPQTE
-1023 KTPTAVSTSAPAAKP
+1023 KTMNRAAPAMC
-1038 SSACR
+1038 SAQ
-1043 RINSRSPVHVET
+1043 I
-1055 RASSLETLMSKG
+1055 

>member
-10 AIRHKSLVI
+10 AIRHKALAI
-19 YFMLVSMVAGVFAYL
+19 YFMVMSLVAGVAAYL

-46 KTMVVHT
+46 KTMVVVT
-53 EWPGATEEE
+53 MWPGATQEE

-81 YYLKSYTTPG
+81 YYLKSYTVAG
-91 ASTIFVYLLESTP
+91 QSTIFVYLLESTP
-104 KKTVPDLWYQVRKKV
+104 KKHVPDLWYQVRKKV
-119 GDIQQTFPQGVVG
+119 GDIKQTLPQGVVG

-142 YGIIYAFTAD
+142 YGIIYGFMAD

-166 RSRLLRVKDVSK
+166 RSRLLRVKDVAK

-191 EFSTHRLAELGM
+191 EFSTQRLAELGM
-203 DRVALVQAI
+203 DRMELVKALI
-212 VAQNAVVPSGVI
+212 TQNAVVPSGVI
-224 QTKNEAM
+224 QTKNEAV

-243 DLEQVNF
+243 DLQQINF
-250 VLDGKMLRLSDI
+250 VINGKMMRLSDI
-262 ATIKR
+262 ATITR

-272 LQPIFRVNGKEA
+272 PQPIFRVNGKEA
-284 IGLAL
+284 IGVAL

-301 KNLDQVMEQFK
+301 KNLHEAIEGFK
-312 ADLPV
+312 ADLPI
-317 GIETSLVSNQP
+317 GIETFLVSNQP
-328 KVVHHSVNEFM
+328 EVVHESVNEFM
-339 EALWEAIAI
+339 KALWEAIAI

-372 LAIVFVTMQML
+372 LAIVFLTMQFF

-421 DSIRAAIF
+421 DSIKAAIF

-484 TPLVGTMLLKPH
+484 TPLIGTMLLKP
-496 KVKDTTPN
+496 KKAK
-504 DNGSHEQR
+504 HEGG
-512 GRLLGFYRR
+512 GRLLGFYR
-521 SLLFT
+521 SALLFT
-526 MRHAKITLA
+526 MRHAKLTLA
-535 VTILIFGISLWLARF
+535 VTVVVFAISLYLARY
-550 VPSQFFPASDRP
+550 VPSQFFPSSDRP

-575 IYATDTASKKFD
+575 IYATNRSSQKLDE
-587 DILRSDPDIDHW
+587 ILRSDPDIVHW

-624 ETIVVTKSLKAREQ
+624 QTIIVTKSLKAREQ
-638 VKQRL
+638 VSKRL
-643 EVALQEKFPEVV
+643 EAALQEKFPEVV
-655 GRISPLELG
+655 GRVFPLELG
-664 PPVGWSIQYR
+664 PPVGWPVQYR
-674 VSGPDVHKVREI
+674 VSGADPHKVREI
-686 SDELA
+686 ADKLA
-691 AIIGANR
+691 GIVGANSNIQR
-698 DVNKVSFN
+698 VSFN

-716 RVNQDEARQLGL
+716 RINQDEARQLGL
-728 SSAAVAQ
+728 SSASVAQ
-735 FINTAVTGTPATQ
+735 SINTIVSGIPVTQ
-748 VRDSIYLIDVVVRA
+748 VRDSIYLIDVMVRA
-762 EEPERMSLDTIRTLK
+762 EATERMSLETIRSLK
-777 VPLPNG
+777 ISLPNG
-783 RSVPLSELA
+783 KSVPLSELA
-792 TVEYAQDL
+792 SVDYEQDL
-800 PLIWRRDR
+800 PLVWRRDR

-832 DKISELKR
+832 EKVSELKG
-840 QLPTGYNIIE
+840 QLPVGYKIVE

-859 GQGSVLAV
+859 GQASVLAV
-867 FPLMMILMMTVL
+867 FPLMIVLMLTVL
-879 MIQMQNFSR
+879 MIQMQSFSR

-904 LALLITQKPMGF
+904 LALLVTQKPMGF

-931 NSVILVDQIETEKAA
+931 NSVLLVDQIEVEKQA
-946 GRGGWNA
+946 GHLNGWNA
-953 VIEASL
+953 VVEAAL
-959 VRFRPI
+959 IRFRPI

-1004 IALPSLYIT
+1004 ISLPSLYIT
-1013 WFKIRENGEP
+1013 WFKIREDGER
-1023 KTPTAVSTSAPAAKP
+1023 T
-1038 SSACR
+1038 
-1043 RINSRSPVHVET
+1043 T
-1055 RASSLETLMSKG
+1055 RADASGPALPAVNPAPVSVANLEGARDVD

>member
-1 MKGLNLTEW
+1 MKGFNLTEW

-19 YFMLVSMVAGVFAYL
+19 YFMLICMVAGISAYQK
-34 HLGRNEDPEFTV
+34 LGRNEDPEFTV

-53 EWPGATEEE
+53 EWPGATQEE
-62 TMQQITDRIE
+62 TVQQVTDRIE

-81 YYLKSYTTPG
+81 YYLKSYTTAG
-91 ASTIFVYLLESTP
+91 QSTIFVYLLESTP
-104 KKTVPDLWYQVRKKV
+104 KKDVPDLWYQVRKKV
-119 GDIQQTFPQGVVG
+119 GDIRQTLPQGVVG

-142 YGIIYAFTAD
+142 FGIIYGFTAD
-152 GFTHRELRDYAEEA
+152 GFSHRELRDYAEEA

-203 DRVALVQAI
+203 DRMELVKALVT
-212 VAQNAVVPSGVI
+212 QNAVVPSGVI
-224 QTKNEAM
+224 QTKNEAV

-243 DLEQVNF
+243 DLQQLNF
-250 VLDGKMLRLSDI
+250 VFGGKMLRLSDI
-262 ATIKR
+262 ATITR

-272 LQPIFRVNGKEA
+272 PQPIFRVNGRDA

-289 SMRTGGDILALE
+289 SMRAGGDILALE
-301 KNLDQVMEQFK
+301 KNLDHVMEEFK

-317 GIETSLVSNQP
+317 GIETFLVSNQP
-328 KVVHHSVNEFM
+328 QVVHHSVNEFM

-372 LAIVFVTMQML
+372 LAIVFIIMQGF

-421 DSIRAAIF
+421 DSVKAAIF

-457 SAGEYTFTLFAVV
+457 SAGEYTFSLFAVV
-470 VIAVLTSWIVAALF
+470 VIAVLTSWVVAALF
-484 TPLVGTMLLKPH
+484 TPLIGTMLLKP
-496 KVKDTTPN
+496 KQKSEN
-504 DNGSHEQR
+504 EGG
-512 GRLLGFYRR
+512 GRMLTLYRR
-521 SLLFT
+521 ALLFT
-526 MRHAKITLA
+526 MRHAKLTLA
-535 VTILIFGISLWLARF
+535 VTIVIFGVSLYLARF

-575 IYATDTASKKFD
+575 IYATDAASKKLD
-587 DILRSDPDIDHW
+587 EILRADPDIVHW

-624 ETIVVTKSLKAREQ
+624 ETIIVTKSLKARDE
-638 VKQRL
+638 VKKRL
-643 EVALQEKFPEVV
+643 DAALEEKFPEAV
-655 GRISPLELG
+655 GRITPLELG
-664 PPVGWSIQYR
+664 PPVGWQIQYR
-674 VSGPDVHKVREI
+674 VSGPDPYQVRETA
-686 SDELA
+686 DKLA
-691 AIIGANR
+691 GILGASP
-698 DVNKVSFN
+698 DVKNVNFN

-716 RVNQDEARQLGL
+716 SVNQDEAKQLGL
-728 SSAAVAQ
+728 TSADVALAINAVVSG
-735 FINTAVTGTPATQ
+735 IPATQ
-748 VRDSIYLIDVVVRA
+748 VRDSIYLIDVVARA
-762 EEPERMSLDTIRTLK
+762 QATERMSLETIRTLK
-777 VPLPNG
+777 IPLPNG
-783 RSVPLSELA
+783 RSVPLTELA
-792 TVEYAQDL
+792 SVEYAQDL
-800 PLIWRRDR
+800 PLIWHRDR

-816 EPRDG
+816 LPREG
-821 VLAATAVAGLT
+821 VLAATAVAGLS
-832 DKISELKR
+832 DKVAELKR
-840 QLPTGYNIIE
+840 QLPVGYKIVE

-867 FPLMMILMMTVL
+867 FPLMIVLMVTVL
-879 MIQMQNFSR
+879 MFQMQSFSR

-904 LALLITQKPMGF
+904 LALLVTQSPMGF

-931 NSVILVDQIETEKAA
+931 NSVILIGQIETEKTA
-946 GRGGWNA
+946 GRGGWDA
-953 VIEASL
+953 VVDASL

-990 AIMGGLAVATLLTL
+990 AIMGGLAVATVLTL

-1013 WFKIRENGEP
+1013 WFKIPQTE
-1023 KTPTAVSTSAPAAKP
+1023 KTMNRAAPAMC
-1038 SSACR
+1038 SAQ
-1043 RINSRSPVHVET
+1043 I
-1055 RASSLETLMSKG
+1055 

>member
-10 AIRHKSLVI
+10 AIRHKALAI
-19 YFMLVSMVAGVFAYL
+19 YFMIVCMVAGVSAYL

-53 EWPGATEEE
+53 EWPGATQEE

-81 YYLKSYTTPG
+81 YYQKSYTTAG
-91 ASTIFVYLLESTP
+91 QSTIFVYLLESTP
-104 KKTVPDLWYQVRKKV
+104 KKDVPDLWYQVRKKV
-119 GDIQQTFPQGVVG
+119 GDIRQTLPQGVVG

-142 YGIIYAFTAD
+142 YGIIYGFMAD

-203 DRVALVQAI
+203 DRMQLIEALVT
-212 VAQNAVVPSGVI
+212 QNAVVPSGVI
-224 QTKNEAM
+224 QTKNETV
-231 LMDVTGRFESEK
+231 LMDVTGRFASEK
-243 DLEQVNF
+243 DLRQVNF
-250 VLDGKMLRLSDI
+250 SFGGKMLRLSDI
-262 ATIKR
+262 ATITR

-272 LQPIFRVNGKEA
+272 PQPIFRVNGRDA

-301 KNLDQVMEQFK
+301 KNLHEAIEEFK

-317 GIETSLVSNQP
+317 GIETFLVSNQP
-328 KVVHHSVNEFM
+328 EVVHESVNEFM
-339 EALWEAIAI
+339 KALWEAIAI

-372 LAIVFVTMQML
+372 LAIVFLVMQAF

-421 DSIRAAIF
+421 DSIKAAIF

-436 PRLTGTL
+436 PRLAGTL

-457 SAGEYTFTLFAVV
+457 SAGEYTFSLFAVV
-470 VIAVLTSWIVAALF
+470 VIAVLTSWVVAALF
-484 TPLVGTMLLKPH
+484 TPLIGTMLLKPQQ
-496 KVKDTTPN
+496 KK
-504 DNGSHEQR
+504 HEEGG

-521 SLLFT
+521 ALLFT
-526 MRHAKITLA
+526 MQHAKITLA
-535 VTILIFGISLWLARF
+535 VTIVVFGVSLYLARF

-575 IYATDTASKKFD
+575 IYASDTVSKKLD
-587 DILRSDPDIDHW
+587 DILRGDSDIVHW

-618 QNDFFA
+618 QNDFFS
-624 ETIVVTKSLKAREQ
+624 ETVIVTKSLKARDQ
-638 VKQRL
+638 VKKRL
-643 EVALQEKFPEVV
+643 EAALQEKFPEAVARV
-655 GRISPLELG
+655 SPLELG
-664 PPVGWSIQYR
+664 PPVGWPVQYR
-674 VSGPDVHKVREI
+674 VSGSDPQKVRE
-686 SDELA
+686 LA
-691 AIIGANR
+691 DKLAGIMGASP
-698 DVNKVSFN
+698 DLQKVSFN

-711 RKLRI
+711 RKLQI
-716 RVNQDEARQLGL
+716 HINQDEARQLGL

-735 FINTAVTGTPATQ
+735 AINAVVSGIPATQ
-748 VRDSIYLIDVVVRA
+748 VRDSIYLIDVMVRA
-762 EEPERMSLDTIRTLK
+762 EASERMSLDTIRTLK
-777 VPLPNG
+777 IPLTNG
-783 RSVPLSELA
+783 RSVPLTELA
-792 TVEYAQDL
+792 SVDYAQDL

-816 EPRDG
+816 EPREG
-821 VLAATAVAGLT
+821 VLAATAVAHL
-832 DKISELKR
+832 
-840 QLPTGYNIIE
+840 
-850 GGSVEESAK
+850 
-859 GQGSVLAV
+859 
-867 FPLMMILMMTVL
+867 
-879 MIQMQNFSR
+879 
-888 LFLVCS
+888 
-894 VAPLGVIGVV
+894 
-904 LALLITQKPMGF
+904 
-916 VAMLGTVALIGMIIR
+916 
-931 NSVILVDQIETEKAA
+931 
-946 GRGGWNA
+946 
-953 VIEASL
+953 
-959 VRFRPI
+959 
-965 ILTAQAMILG
+965 
-975 MAPIAPTVFWGPMAY
+975 
-990 AIMGGLAVATLLTL
+990 
-1004 IALPSLYIT
+1004 
-1013 WFKIRENGEP
+1013 
-1023 KTPTAVSTSAPAAKP
+1023 
-1038 SSACR
+1038 
-1043 RINSRSPVHVET
+1043 
-1055 RASSLETLMSKG
+1055 

>member
-1 MKGLNLTEW
+1 MSGFNLTEW
-10 AIRHKSLVI
+10 SIRHKALAI
-19 YFMLVSMVAGVFAYL
+19 YLMIVCVVAGVSAYL

-53 EWPGATEEE
+53 EWPGATQEE

-81 YYLKSYTTPG
+81 YYQKSYTTAG
-91 ASTIFVYLLESTP
+91 QSTIFVYLLESTP
-104 KKTVPDLWYQVRKKV
+104 KKDVPDLWYQVRKKV
-119 GDIQQTFPQGVVG
+119 GDIKQTLPQGVLG

-152 GFTHRELRDYAEEA
+152 GFSHRELRDYAEEA

-203 DRVALVQAI
+203 DRMELVQAL
-212 VAQNAVVPSGVI
+212 VTQNAVVPSGTI
-224 QTKNEAM
+224 QTKDETM
-231 LMDVTGRFESEK
+231 LVDVTGRFQSEK
-243 DLEQVNF
+243 DLQQVNF
-250 VLDGKMLRLSDI
+250 AFGGKMLRLGDI
-262 ATIKR
+262 ATIRR

-272 LQPIFRVNGKEA
+272 PQPIFRVNGKDA
-284 IGLAL
+284 IGVAL

-301 KNLDQVMEQFK
+301 KNLHEVIEGLK

-317 GIETSLVSNQP
+317 GIETFLVSNQP
-328 KVVHHSVNEFM
+328 EVVHESVNEFM
-339 EALWEAIAI
+339 KALWEAIAI
-348 VLVISFLNL
+348 VLVISLLNL

-372 LAIVFVTMQML
+372 LAIVFVTMQVF

-411 SMVSKLEHGW
+411 AMVSKVEHGW
-421 DSIRAAIF
+421 DSIKAAIF

-436 PRLTGTL
+436 PRLTGTA

-470 VIAVLTSWIVAALF
+470 VIAVLTSWLVAALF
-484 TPLVGTMLLKPH
+484 TPLIGTMLLKPH
-496 KVKDTTPN
+496 KAEDTEKAKS
-504 DNGSHEQR
+504 SHESG
-512 GRLLGFYRR
+512 GRMLKAYRR
-521 SLLFT
+521 FLLFT
-526 MRHAKITLA
+526 MGHAKMTLA
-535 VTILIFGISLWLARF
+535 VTVIIFAISLWLARF

-575 IYATDTASKKFD
+575 IYASDTASQKLD
-587 DILRSDPDIDHW
+587 EVLRGDPDIVHW

-618 QNDFFA
+618 QNDFFS
-624 ETIVVTKSLKAREQ
+624 ETIVVTKNLDARER
-638 VKQRL
+638 VKKRL
-643 EVALQEKFPEVV
+643 EAALEEKLPEAVV
-655 GRISPLELG
+655 RITPLELG
-664 PPVGWSIQYR
+664 PPVGWQLQYR
-674 VSGPDVHKVREI
+674 VSGPDPYKVRETA
-686 SDELA
+686 DKLA
-691 AIIGANR
+691 GIMGANP
-698 DVNKVSFN
+698 DVQNVNFN

-735 FINTAVTGTPATQ
+735 FINAAVTGISATQ

-762 EEPERMSLDTIRTLK
+762 EASERMSLETIRTLK

-792 TVEYAQDL
+792 HVEYAQDL

-816 EPRDG
+816 LPRDG
-821 VLAATAVAGLT
+821 VLAATASAALAGKVA
-832 DKISELKR
+832 ELRR
-840 QLPTGYNIIE
+840 QLPVGYQIAE

-859 GQGSVLAV
+859 GQASVLAV
-867 FPLMMILMMTVL
+867 FPIVVVLMLTVL
-879 MIQMQNFSR
+879 MIQMQSFSR

-904 LALLITQKPMGF
+904 LALLVTQKPMGF
-916 VAMLGTVALIGMIIR
+916 VAMLGTVALVGMIIR
-931 NSVILVDQIETEKAA
+931 NSVILVDQIETDRK
-946 GRGGWNA
+946 GGLGGWDA
-953 VIEASL
+953 VVEASM

-1013 WFKIRENGEP
+1013 WFKIRPDGER
-1023 KTPTAVSTSAPAAKP
+1023 STSTGVPMQAPAAV
-1038 SSACR
+1038 A
-1043 RINSRSPVHVET
+1043 VT
-1055 RASSLETLMSKG
+1055 

>member
-1 MKGLNLTEW
+1 MKVGLNLTEW
-10 AIRHKSLVI
+10 AIRHKSLAI
-19 YFMLVSMVAGVFAYL
+19 YFMLVSMVAGVSAYL

-53 EWPGATEEE
+53 EWPGATQEE

-81 YYLKSYTTPG
+81 YYLKSYTTAG

-119 GDIQQTFPQGVVG
+119 GDIRQTLPQGVVG

-142 YGIIYAFTAD
+142 YGIIYGFTAD

-166 RSRLLRVKDVSK
+166 RSRLLRVKDVAK

-203 DRVALVQAI
+203 DRLELIQAI
-212 VAQNAVVPSGVI
+212 VTQNAVVPSGVI
-224 QTKNEAM
+224 QTKNEAV
-231 LMDVTGRFESEK
+231 LMDVTGRFQSEK
-243 DLEQVNF
+243 DLQQVNF
-250 VLDGKMLRLSDI
+250 VVGGKMLRLSDI
-262 ATIKR
+262 ATITR
-267 GYADP
+267 RYADP
-272 LQPIFRVNGKEA
+272 PQPIFRVNGKEA

-289 SMRTGGDILALE
+289 SMRTGGDILSLE
-301 KNLDQVMEQFK
+301 KNLDETMKEFT
-312 ADLPV
+312 ADLPI
-317 GIETSLVSNQP
+317 GIEPFLVSNQP
-328 KVVHHSVNEFM
+328 QVVHHSVNEFM

-372 LAIVFVTMQML
+372 LAIVFVTMQFF

-421 DSIRAAIF
+421 DSIKAAIF

-484 TPLVGTMLLKPH
+484 TPLIGTMLLKPH
-496 KVKDTTPN
+496 KVKDTDKN
-504 DNGSHEQR
+504 KDSHEQG
-512 GRLLGFYRR
+512 GRLLRFYRR

-535 VTILIFGISLWLARF
+535 VTIVVFCISLYLARF
-550 VPSQFFPASDRP
+550 VPTQFFPASDRP

-575 IYATDTASKKFD
+575 IYATDTASQKLD
-587 DILRSDPDIDHW
+587 EILRSDPDIDHW
-599 SSYVGRGAIRFY
+599 SAYVGRGAIRFY

-624 ETIVVTKSLKAREQ
+624 ETIVVTKSLKARER

-643 EVALQEKFPEVV
+643 ETALKEKFPEVV
-655 GRISPLELG
+655 GRIAPLELG
-664 PPVGWSIQYR
+664 PPVGWPVQYR
-674 VSGPDVHKVREI
+674 VSGPDLHMVREF
-686 SDELA
+686 SDKLA
-691 AIIGANR
+691 GIVGASPE
-698 DVNKVSFN
+698 VSKVSFN

-711 RKLRI
+711 RKPRI

-728 SSAAVAQ
+728 SSATVAQ
-735 FINTAVTGTPATQ
+735 FINTAVTGIPATQ
-748 VRDSIYLIDVVVRA
+748 VRDNIYLIDVVVRA
-762 EEPERMSLDTIRTLK
+762 EASERMSLDTIRTLK
-777 VPLPNG
+777 VPLQNG

-792 TVEYAQDL
+792 SVEYAQDL

-821 VLAATAVAGLT
+821 VLAATVVAGLAG
-832 DKISELKR
+832 KVSELRR
-840 QLPTGYNIIE
+840 QLPVGYKIVE

-867 FPLMMILMMTVL
+867 FPLMLILMVTVL
-879 MIQMQNFSR
+879 MINMQNFSR

-931 NSVILVDQIETEKAA
+931 NSVILVDQIEVEKEA
-946 GRGGWNA
+946 GRSGWDA
-953 VIEASL
+953 VVEASL
-959 VRFRPI
+959 IRFRPI

-1013 WFKIRENGEP
+1013 WFKIRQDREP
-1023 KTPTAVSTSAPAAKP
+1023 TTPTFAPTQAPGAVA
-1038 SSACR
+1038 
-1043 RINSRSPVHVET
+1043 V
-1055 RASSLETLMSKG
+1055 

>member
-1 MKGLNLTEW
+1 MMNGFNLTEW
-10 AIRHKSLVI
+10 AIRHKALAI
-19 YFMLVSMVAGVFAYL
+19 YFMIVCMVAGVSAYL

-46 KTMVVHT
+46 KTMVVQT
-53 EWPGATEEE
+53 LWPGATQEE
-62 TMQQITDRIE
+62 TMQQVTDRIE

-81 YYLKSYTTPG
+81 YYLKSYTVAG
-91 ASTIFVYLLESTP
+91 QSTIFVYLLESTP
-104 KKTVPDLWYQVRKKV
+104 KKDVPDLWYQVRKKV
-119 GDIQQTFPQGVVG
+119 GDIQQTLPQGVVG

-142 YGIIYAFTAD
+142 YGIIYGFTAN

-166 RSRLLRVKDVSK
+166 RSRLLRVKDVAK

-203 DRVALVQAI
+203 DRMELVQAL
-212 VAQNAVVPSGVI
+212 VTQNAVVPSGKI
-224 QTKNEAM
+224 QTKDETM
-231 LMDVTGRFESEK
+231 LVDVTGRFQSEK

-250 VLDGKMLRLSDI
+250 AFGGKMLRLGDV
-262 ATIKR
+262 ATITR

-272 LQPIFRVNGKEA
+272 PQPIFRVNGKDA
-284 IGLAL
+284 IGVAL

-301 KNLDQVMEQFK
+301 KNLHEVIEGLK

-317 GIETSLVSNQP
+317 GIETFLVSNQP
-328 KVVHHSVNEFM
+328 EVVHESVNEFM
-339 EALWEAIAI
+339 KALWEAIAI
-348 VLVISFLNL
+348 VLVISLLNL

-372 LAIVFVTMQML
+372 LAIVFVTMQVC

-411 SMVSKLEHGW
+411 AMVSKVEHGW
-421 DSIRAAIF
+421 DSIKAAIF

-470 VIAVLTSWIVAALF
+470 VIAVLTSWLVAALF
-484 TPLVGTMLLKPH
+484 TPLIGTMLLSPKH
-496 KVKDTTPN
+496 EEKEKAKS
-504 DNGSHEQR
+504 SHEGG
-512 GRLLGFYRR
+512 GRMLSGYRR
-521 SLLFT
+521 FLLFT
-526 MRHAKITLA
+526 MRHSKITLA
-535 VTILIFGISLWLARF
+535 VTVIIFAVSLWLARF

-575 IYATDTASKKFD
+575 IYASDTASRKLD
-587 DILRSDPDIDHW
+587 DIVRNDPDIVHW

-618 QNDFFA
+618 QNDFFS
-624 ETIVVTKSLKAREQ
+624 ETIIVTKNLEARER
-638 VKQRL
+638 VKKRL
-643 EVALQEKFPEVV
+643 EAALEEKLPEAVV
-655 GRISPLELG
+655 RITPLELG
-664 PPVGWSIQYR
+664 PPVGWQVQYR
-674 VSGPDVHKVREI
+674 VSGPDPYKVREL
-686 SDELA
+686 SDKLA
-691 AIIGANR
+691 GIMGPSP
-698 DVNKVSFN
+698 DVQNINFN

-735 FINTAVTGTPATQ
+735 LINAAVTGINATQ

-762 EEPERMSLDTIRTLK
+762 EATERMSLETVRTLK
-777 VPLPNG
+777 IPLPNG

-792 TVEYAQDL
+792 RVEYAQDL
-800 PLIWRRDR
+800 PLVWRRDR

-816 EPRDG
+816 QPRDG
-821 VLAATAVAGLT
+821 VLAATAVAGLAE
-832 DKISELKR
+832 KVSELKR
-840 QLPTGYNIIE
+840 QLPVGYKIVE

-859 GQGSVLAV
+859 GQSSVLAV
-867 FPLMMILMMTVL
+867 FPIVVVLMLTVL
-879 MIQMQNFSR
+879 MIQMQSFSR

-916 VAMLGTVALIGMIIR
+916 VAMLGTVALVGMIIR
-931 NSVILVDQIETEKAA
+931 NSVILVDQIETEKKA
-946 GRGGWNA
+946 GRGGWDA
-953 VIEASL
+953 VVAASL

-1013 WFKIRENGEP
+1013 WFKIPPDGEQ
-1023 KTPTAVSTSAPAAKP
+1023 TASTCLSTQVPAELTSA
-1038 SSACR
+1038 
-1043 RINSRSPVHVET
+1043 
-1055 RASSLETLMSKG
+1055 